1 MTTYETG
8 LTVPMDILET
18 EQGPCY
24 RHRARIGMEARLG
37 AGRKEGRM
45 SERMPERRRS
55 GVAVGFS
62 IFAATMM
69 ILIGSFHAIAG
80 LAAIFEDTFYKAT
93 PNYILEFDVTTWG
106 WVHLIV
112 GIVVVIAGFALFSGA
127 LWARTVAV
135 FIAVLSAIANFA
147 FIPYQ
152 PVWSLAI
159 IAIDVFVIWALTAHG
174 RDIVE

>member
-1 MTTYETG
+1 
-8 LTVPMDILET
+8 V
-18 EQGPCY
+18 PCY
-24 RHRARIGMEARLG
+24 LHRGPRIEARLKPG
-37 AGRKEGRM
+37 GRR
-45 SERMPERRRS
+45 ERTLERRRS
-55 GVAVGFS
+55 GAAVGFS

-80 LAAIFEDTFYKAT
+80 LAAIIEDTFYAAT

-106 WVHLIV
+106 WIHLIV
-112 GIVVVIAGFALFSGA
+112 GVVVVLAGFALFTGA
-127 LWARTVAV
+127 LWARTIGV
-135 FIAVLSAIANFA
+135 ILAVLSAIANFA